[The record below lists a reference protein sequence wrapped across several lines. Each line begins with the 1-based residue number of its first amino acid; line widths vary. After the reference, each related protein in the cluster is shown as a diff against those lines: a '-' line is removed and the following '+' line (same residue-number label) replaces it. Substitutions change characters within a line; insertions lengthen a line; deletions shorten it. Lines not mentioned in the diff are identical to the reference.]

1 MENLPGD
8 TEGLSAAL
16 ARAIWVSSQSGRLP
30 EAVAQWVVREL
41 ALADAVVA
49 EALKPEWRARLPERE
64 PEDGVEG
71 PGVAVAPVLAQT
83 LTDVLYALART
94 RREPGGQAAAEW
106 EVAGTR
112 WMLLGM
118 LARTYASIGELL
130 TPAVQLPWLLGVMTP
145 GMGRGRGVRLE
156 EVV

>member
-8 TEGLSAAL
+8 TEGLSAAV

-41 ALADAVVA
+41 ALADAAVA
-49 EALKPEWRARLPERE
+49 GALLPEWRVRLPERE
-64 PEDGVEG
+64 PEDSAAG
-71 PGVAVAPVLAQT
+71 PGAVVAPVLAQT
-83 LTDVLYALART
+83 LTDVLYALDRT
-94 RREPGGQAAAEW
+94 RREPGARAAAEW
-106 EVAGTR
+106 EVASAG
-112 WMLLGM
+112 WVLLGM

-145 GMGRGRGVRLE
+145 AMGRGRGVRLGE
-156 EVV
+156 AI